1 MFLFVRWSAWQHLQ
15 TNAFS
20 FSSGGRSG
28 FPSLCGFRLAHHH
41 PLDTAITW
49 ERLPCPQPNGPNVS
63 LQPPVEEEK
72 HCLLQCRQP
81 WVSCKNENVFFK
93 SSHVMLVSIIYMYII
108 TVLASSREAWVSNL
122 RLWVREVPAQTTFCP
137 SFLLGILA
145 FFPSHSGRLRGL
157 CHLGLPSIHLA
168 FGEKIGVNRA
178 TGFSNV
184 QHLVSMSCVACCQ
197 FHFLYVG
204 LQTKQRTRAV
214 FICYVAAT
222 LFPLLGLWGLARVP
236 SPKRKQAQLIVRLTA
251 GSLVSR

>member
-1 MFLFVRWSAWQHLQ
+1 MCPPKLRFAPLFFWGFWPFFLHTADACEGCVTWAYHL
-15 TNAFS
+15 F
-20 FSSGGRSG
+20 
-28 FPSLCGFRLAHHH
+28 
-41 PLDTAITW
+41 
-49 ERLPCPQPNGPNVS
+49 
-63 LQPPVEEEK
+63 
-72 HCLLQCRQP
+72 
-81 WVSCKNENVFFK
+81 
-93 SSHVMLVSIIYMYII
+93 
-108 TVLASSREAWVSNL
+108 
-122 RLWVREVPAQTTFCP
+122 
-137 SFLLGILA
+137 
-145 FFPSHSGRLRGL
+145 
-157 CHLGLPSIHLA
+157 HLA